1 MRRSSLFLALLLWQ
15 ITLLSA
21 LIAFSGCATKHAGDQ
36 PKQIATHKLLE
47 TKLGTSRAE
56 VEALL
61 ELKGEH
67 EFSTDMGTNA
77 YVCVSL
83 LFQEPPASFYF
94 LFNHD
99 KLQAIVR
106 PPPFEREKIPW
117 ERTKAVNP
125 EERLAA
131 VLGQPHLSREDI
143 SAILLERSKLQS
155 GKKAS
160 LGMLPALLI
169 VSPILAANAGNY
181 IADRS
186 EHRKLREKYDPFKIN
201 PGMERTEVIK
211 LWGNPARNL
220 PFGTNQ
226 QVHIFGAPKPP
237 NVPARSFPAFVGVV
251 FENEKVSRVF
261 SHHFF
266 REDWKR
272 DPTPIVRPEL
282 LQAVAQAMDGHY
294 IPTVEPVALKELH
307 RGQLKQVVIYDSFML
322 NHPRYVDRIH
332 EVASC
337 TVERSYL
344 SRTGNVTRTEVITLP
359 EAEFWKPL
367 ALLAACYEKF
377 GMVPTTGRIS
387 TTSLELLLKQEPL
400 RVRKNNVSSSPKK

>member
-1 MRRSSLFLALLLWQ
+1 MIKLWQ
-15 ITLLSA
+15 LTLLAAS
-21 LIAFSGCATKHAGDQ
+21 IACSGCATKHAGDQ

-56 VEALL
+56 VEAHLKV
-61 ELKGEH
+61 KGEH
-67 EFSTDMGTNA
+67 EFSARIGTNEQF
-77 YVCVSL
+77 CVSI

-94 LFNHD
+94 LFNND

-106 PPPFEREKIPW
+106 PPPFEREKTPW

-143 SAILLERSKLQS
+143 SAILLERSQLQS
-155 GKKAS
+155 GKKGS
-160 LGMLPALLI
+160 LAMLPALLI
-169 VSPILAANAGNY
+169 ISPFLAANAGNY
-181 IADRS
+181 IANRS
-186 EHRKLREKYDPFKIN
+186 EYRKLREKYDPFKIN
-201 PGMERTEVIK
+201 PGMERTEVIR
-211 LWGNPARNL
+211 LWGDPARSL
-220 PFGTNQ
+220 PFGTDQ
-226 QVHIFGAPKPP
+226 QIHIFGAPNPP
-237 NVPARSFPAFVGVV
+237 NVPARSLPALSGVI
-251 FENEKVSRVF
+251 FENEKVIRVF

-266 REDWKR
+266 REDWKQN
-272 DPTPIVRPEL
+272 PTPSVRPEL
-282 LQAVAQAMDGHY
+282 LQAVALAIDGHY

-337 TVERSYL
+337 KVERTYL
-344 SRTGNVTRTEVITLP
+344 SHTGKAKRSEVITLSM
-359 EAEFWKPL
+359 EEFWKPL

-377 GMVPTTGRIS
+377 GVVPTTGRIS
-387 TTSLELLLKQEPL
+387 VTSLELLLKQEPV
-400 RVRKNNVSSSPKK
+400 RVRKNNREK